1 MYYLRIYSSEK
12 GGSVM
17 LPFNNDLEALIA
29 YVIDQYERMMKYLK
43 SDNKKYQKIISFWDK
58 NKSDETLEDSIKNF
72 DFGIFQSMN
81 VSINYQLTPEYNE
94 KMHSEMV
101 EREEVVYWE
110 IMKKYPLKEKG
121 IVDLMLKSEHDFVC
135 AFTKEIALRE
145 GMDPHTARLWIGDIG
160 VEYRLSEE
168 DEKKHGVIY
177 KMKEDESRNDTT
189 AIISDKQCPY
199 EIDFEDPDWEADLEI
214 AMCKAFLQFYPL
226 GSTLKKENVDE
237 VFRKIVGMRFNR
249 ISNIEYWILENLQV
263 TKEELS
269 DFVIQESEINE
280 EIRQGKTDVDY
291 VLDGTLGEVVLNE
304 QYPDFSISYLM
315 TNNNQMIIT
324 NACWN

>member
-12 GGSVM
+12 DGSIM
-17 LPFNNDLEALIA
+17 LPFNNDLESLIT
-29 YVIDQYERMMKYLK
+29 YVVDQHERIIRYLE
-43 SDNKKYQKIISFWDK
+43 SNNKKYEKIAFIWDK
-58 NKSDETLEDSIKNF
+58 DRYDETLEVSIRNF

-81 VSINYQLTPEYNE
+81 VQIFYDLTPEYDKE
-94 KMHSEMV
+94 MHSE
-101 EREEVVYWE
+101 ERIDRREVIHLE

-121 IVDLMLKSEHDFVC
+121 IIDLMTRPEYYFVC
-135 AFTKEIALRE
+135 AFTKEMALRE
-145 GMDPHTARLWIGDIG
+145 GMDSHTARLRVGDIG
-160 VEYRLSEE
+160 VEYILSKKA
-168 DEKKHGVIY
+168 EKRYGTIY
-177 KMKEDESRNDTT
+177 KVKENK
-189 AIISDKQCPY
+189 AIPNKHCIYD
-199 EIDFEDPDWEADLEI
+199 EIDFEDPDWEANLEI

-226 GSTLKKENVDE
+226 ESTLKKENVDE

-263 TKEELS
+263 TKEDLP

-280 EIRQGKTDVDY
+280 EIRIGKADVDY
-291 VLDGTLGEVVLNE
+291 VLDGTFGEGVLNK

-324 NACWN
+324 DARWN

>member
-12 GGSVM
+12 DGSIM
-17 LPFNNDLEALIA
+17 LPFNNDLESLIT
-29 YVIDQYERMMKYLK
+29 YVVDQHERIIRYLE
-43 SDNKKYQKIISFWDK
+43 SNNKKYEKIAFIWDK
-58 NKSDETLEDSIKNF
+58 DRYDETLEVSIRNF

-81 VSINYQLTPEYNE
+81 VQIFYDLTPEYDKE
-94 KMHSEMV
+94 MHSE
-101 EREEVVYWE
+101 ERIDRREVIHLE

-121 IVDLMLKSEHDFVC
+121 IIDLMTRPEYYFVC
-135 AFTKEIALRE
+135 AFTKEMALRE
-145 GMDPHTARLWIGDIG
+145 GMDSHTARLRVGDIG
-160 VEYRLSEE
+160 VEYILS
-168 DEKKHGVIY
+168 KKAKKRYGTIY
-177 KMKEDESRNDTT
+177 KVKENK
-189 AIISDKQCPY
+189 AIPNKHCIYD
-199 EIDFEDPDWEADLEI
+199 EIDFEDPDWEANLEI

-226 GSTLKKENVDE
+226 ESTLKKENVDE

-263 TKEELS
+263 TKEDLP

-280 EIRQGKTDVDY
+280 EIRIGKADVDY
-291 VLDGTLGEVVLNE
+291 VLDGTFGEGVLNK

-324 NACWN
+324 DARWN

>member
-12 GGSVM
+12 DGSIM
-17 LPFNNDLEALIA
+17 LPFNNDLESLIT
-29 YVIDQYERMMKYLK
+29 YVVDQHERIIRYLE
-43 SDNKKYQKIISFWDK
+43 SNNKKYEKIAFIWDK
-58 NKSDETLEDSIKNF
+58 DRYDETLEVSIRNF

-81 VSINYQLTPEYNE
+81 VQIFYDLTPEYDKE
-94 KMHSEMV
+94 MHSE
-101 EREEVVYWE
+101 ERIDRREVIHLE

-121 IVDLMLKSEHDFVC
+121 IIDLMTRPEYYFVC
-135 AFTKEIALRE
+135 AFTKEMALRE
-145 GMDPHTARLWIGDIG
+145 GMDSHTARLRVGDIG
-160 VEYRLSEE
+160 VEYILSKKA
-168 DEKKHGVIY
+168 EKRYGTIY
-177 KMKEDESRNDTT
+177 KVKENK
-189 AIISDKQCPY
+189 AIPNKHCIYD
-199 EIDFEDPDWEADLEI
+199 EIDFEDTGWEANLEI

-226 GSTLKKENVDE
+226 ESTLKKENVDE

-263 TKEELS
+263 TKEDLP

-280 EIRQGKTDVDY
+280 EIRIGKADVDY
-291 VLDGTLGEVVLNE
+291 VLDGTFGEGVLNK

-324 NACWN
+324 DARWN

>member
-12 GGSVM
+12 DGSIM
-17 LPFNNDLEALIA
+17 LPFNNDLESLIT
-29 YVIDQYERMMKYLK
+29 YVVDQHERIIRYLE
-43 SDNKKYQKIISFWDK
+43 SNNKKYEKIAFIWDK
-58 NKSDETLEDSIKNF
+58 DRYDETLEVSIRNF

-81 VSINYQLTPEYNE
+81 VQIFYDLTPEYDKE
-94 KMHSEMV
+94 MHSE
-101 EREEVVYWE
+101 ERIDRREVIHLE

-121 IVDLMLKSEHDFVC
+121 IINLMTRPEYYFVC
-135 AFTKEIALRE
+135 AFTKEMALRE
-145 GMDPHTARLWIGDIG
+145 GMDSHTARLRVGDIG
-160 VEYRLSEE
+160 VEYILSKKA
-168 DEKKHGVIY
+168 EKRYGTIY
-177 KMKEDESRNDTT
+177 KVKENK
-189 AIISDKQCPY
+189 AIPNKHCIYD
-199 EIDFEDPDWEADLEI
+199 EIDFEDPDWEANLEI

-226 GSTLKKENVDE
+226 ESTLKKENVDE

-263 TKEELS
+263 TKEDLP

-280 EIRQGKTDVDY
+280 EIRIGKADVDY
-291 VLDGTLGEVVLNE
+291 VLDGTFGEGVLNK

-324 NACWN
+324 DARWN

>member
-12 GGSVM
+12 DGSIM
-17 LPFNNDLEALIA
+17 LPFNNDLESLIT
-29 YVIDQYERMMKYLK
+29 YVVDQHERIIRYLE
-43 SDNKKYQKIISFWDK
+43 SNNKKYEKIAFIRDK
-58 NKSDETLEDSIKNF
+58 DRYDETLEVSIRNF

-81 VSINYQLTPEYNE
+81 VQIFYDLTPEYDKE
-94 KMHSEMV
+94 MHSE
-101 EREEVVYWE
+101 ERIDRREVIHLE

-121 IVDLMLKSEHDFVC
+121 IIDLMTRPEYYFVC
-135 AFTKEIALRE
+135 AFTKEMALRE
-145 GMDPHTARLWIGDIG
+145 GMDSHTARLRVGDIG
-160 VEYRLSEE
+160 VEYILSKKA
-168 DEKKHGVIY
+168 EKRYGTIY
-177 KMKEDESRNDTT
+177 KVKENK
-189 AIISDKQCPY
+189 AIPNKHCIYD
-199 EIDFEDPDWEADLEI
+199 EIDFEDPDWEANLEI

-226 GSTLKKENVDE
+226 ESTLKKENVDE

-263 TKEELS
+263 TKEDLP

-280 EIRQGKTDVDY
+280 EIRIGKADVDY
-291 VLDGTLGEVVLNE
+291 VLDGTFGEGVLNK

-324 NACWN
+324 DARWN

>member
-12 GGSVM
+12 DGSIM
-17 LPFNNDLEALIA
+17 LPFNNDLESLIT
-29 YVIDQYERMMKYLK
+29 YVVDQHERIIRYLE
-43 SDNKKYQKIISFWDK
+43 SNNKKYEKIAFIWDK
-58 NKSDETLEDSIKNF
+58 DRYDETLEVSIRNF

-81 VSINYQLTPEYNE
+81 VQIFYDLTPEYDKE
-94 KMHSEMV
+94 MHSE
-101 EREEVVYWE
+101 ERIDRREVIHLE

-121 IVDLMLKSEHDFVC
+121 IIDLMTRPEYYFVC
-135 AFTKEIALRE
+135 AFTKEMALRE
-145 GMDPHTARLWIGDIG
+145 GMDSHTARLRVGDIG
-160 VEYRLSEE
+160 VEYILSKKA
-168 DEKKHGVIY
+168 EKRYVTIY
-177 KMKEDESRNDTT
+177 KVKENK
-189 AIISDKQCPY
+189 AIPNKHCIYD
-199 EIDFEDPDWEADLEI
+199 EIDFEDTDWEANLEI

-226 GSTLKKENVDE
+226 ESTLKKENVDE

-263 TKEELS
+263 TKEDLP

-280 EIRQGKTDVDY
+280 EIRIGKADVDY
-291 VLDGTLGEVVLNE
+291 VLDGTFGEGVLNK

-324 NACWN
+324 DARWN

>member
-12 GGSVM
+12 DGSIM
-17 LPFNNDLEALIA
+17 LPFNNDLESLIT
-29 YVIDQYERMMKYLK
+29 YVVDQHERIIRYLE
-43 SDNKKYQKIISFWDK
+43 SNNKKYEKIAFIWDK
-58 NKSDETLEDSIKNF
+58 DRYDETLEVSIRNF

-81 VSINYQLTPEYNE
+81 VQIFYDLTPEYDKE
-94 KMHSEMV
+94 MHSE
-101 EREEVVYWE
+101 ERIDRREVIHLE

-121 IVDLMLKSEHDFVC
+121 IIDLMTRPEYYFVC
-135 AFTKEIALRE
+135 AFTKEMALRE
-145 GMDPHTARLWIGDIG
+145 GMDSHTARLRVGDIG
-160 VEYRLSEE
+160 VEYILSKKA
-168 DEKKHGVIY
+168 EKRYGTIY
-177 KMKEDESRNDTT
+177 KVKENK
-189 AIISDKQCPY
+189 AIPNKHCIYD
-199 EIDFEDPDWEADLEI
+199 EIDFEDPDWEANLEI

-226 GSTLKKENVDE
+226 ESTLKKENVDE

-263 TKEELS
+263 TKEDLS

-280 EIRQGKTDVDY
+280 EIRIGKADVDY
-291 VLDGTLGEVVLNE
+291 VLDGTFGEGVLNK

-324 NACWN
+324 DARWN

>member
-12 GGSVM
+12 DGSIM
-17 LPFNNDLEALIA
+17 LPFNNDLESLIT
-29 YVIDQYERMMKYLK
+29 YVVDQHERIIRYLE
-43 SDNKKYQKIISFWDK
+43 SNNKKYEKIAFIWDK
-58 NKSDETLEDSIKNF
+58 DRYDETLEVSIRNF

-81 VSINYQLTPEYNE
+81 VQIFYDLTPEYDKE
-94 KMHSEMV
+94 MHSE
-101 EREEVVYWE
+101 ERIDRREVIHLE

-121 IVDLMLKSEHDFVC
+121 IIDLMTRPEYYFVC
-135 AFTKEIALRE
+135 AFTKEMALRE
-145 GMDPHTARLWIGDIG
+145 GMDSHTARLRVGDIG
-160 VEYRLSEE
+160 VEYILSKKA
-168 DEKKHGVIY
+168 EKRYGTIY
-177 KMKEDESRNDTT
+177 KVKENK
-189 AIISDKQCPY
+189 AIPNKHCIYD
-199 EIDFEDPDWEADLEI
+199 EIDFEDPDWEANLVI

-226 GSTLKKENVDE
+226 ESTLKKENVDE

-263 TKEELS
+263 TKEDLP

-280 EIRQGKTDVDY
+280 EIRIGKADVDY
-291 VLDGTLGEVVLNE
+291 VLDGTFGEGVLNK

-324 NACWN
+324 DARWN